1 MTKKLNEKHL
11 EAARAAAVAQAS
23 EHAVGELLGHST
35 DDSLTTFVFTSKLK
49 GYVGWNWS
57 VSVYQGAKGDE
68 PTISEVLLLPGDQ
81 ALLAPNWVPWSE
93 RLADYKAL
101 QAELEAQAALDAL
114 EAENAE
120 GDEDAETETDE
131 DDDVDGFDEVDDDET
146 DEESDADEDDEEEVD
161 EADDL
166 PAANPKKRK
175 KA

>member
-11 EAARAAAVAQAS
+11 AAARAAAVGQAS

-35 DDSLTTFVFTSKLK
+35 EDSLTTFVFTSKLK

-57 VSVYQGAKGDE
+57 VSVFQGAKGDE

-114 EAENAE
+114 EAESAE
-120 GDEDAETETDE
+120 GDEDVETETDDE
-131 DDDVDGFDEVDDDET
+131 DDVDGFDDDVDEET
-146 DEESDADEDDEEEVD
+146 DEEPEDD

-166 PAANPKKRK
+166 AAAHLEEREE
-175 KA
+175 A